1 MGGKAIRLGRLY
13 DPESGRSLVLPVD
26 HGLNLGAVSGLEDP
40 RRLLERLEGLGVDA
54 TLISPGMAR
63 AHADLF
69 TRRTAPARVLTID
82 LPLLSN
88 VPGAMSEVRA
98 YSLIASVQ
106 DALRMGVECVKVLL
120 VWGIEP
126 SVQMANLHAVAQLAR
141 ECEVSEMP
149 LMVEPVLWG
158 ESIAEEQRAD
168 PALVANAV
176 RIAVELG
183 ADVIKGPYVADTEAL
198 ATIVRRTPVPIMLLG
213 GPRLDDARAVLQI
226 AANAMAAGVRGI
238 VFGRN
243 VFQRP
248 DAEAMI
254 RALRGIVHEH
264 VSVDVAAAALRQVV
278 GV

>member
-1 MGGKAIRLGRLY
+1 MSGKVVRLGRLF
-13 DPESGRSLVLPVD
+13 DPASGRSLVLPVD
-26 HGLNLGAVSGLEDP
+26 HGLNLGAVSGLENP
-40 RRLLERLEGLGVDA
+40 RRLLERLERLGVDA

-69 TRRTAPARVLTID
+69 ARRSAPARILTID
-82 LPLLSN
+82 LPLLSS
-88 VPGAMSEVRA
+88 VPGAQGEVRA

-106 DALRMGVECVKVLL
+106 DGLRMGVECVKVLL
-120 VWGIEP
+120 VWGIE
-126 SVQMANLHAVAQLAR
+126 SAVQMANLQAVAQLAR

-158 ESIAEEQRAD
+158 EAIPDERRAD

-198 ATIVRRTPVPIMLLG
+198 AAIVQRTPVPVMLLG

-226 AANAMAAGVRGI
+226 AANAMASGVRGI

-248 DAEAMI
+248 DAEAMV
-254 RALRGIVHEH
+254 RALRGIVHEDM
-264 VSVDVAAAALRQVV
+264 SVDAAAATLREPV